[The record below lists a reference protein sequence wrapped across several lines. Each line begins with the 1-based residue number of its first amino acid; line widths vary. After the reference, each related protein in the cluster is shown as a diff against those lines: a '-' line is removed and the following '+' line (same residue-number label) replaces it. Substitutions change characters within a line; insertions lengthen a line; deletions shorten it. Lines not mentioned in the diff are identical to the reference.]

1 MNDHAKHINA
11 LRASESEDARIA
23 EMERRS
29 APLFWLVYLL
39 AFSVCCYEVF
49 K

>member
-1 MNDHAKHINA
+1 MDWANHINSK
-11 LRASESEDARIA
+11 RQEDARIA
-23 EMERRS
+23 EIERRS

>member
-1 MNDHAKHINA
+1 MTEWANHINA
-11 LRASESEDARIA
+11 KLKENARIA